1 MLNLLEFIIPLAGKL
16 ICQLNADSNELDF
29 TSHVT
34 DVHRQ
39 CIRSM
44 HADYIKLTTQ
54 GIATNNLV
62 SALLRGSGFSDEHI
76 STGMRM
82 LAEFGLVVPFLKED
96 LDDESATTTSPATI
110 SGNALIIAGVDQ
122 YVVPSQLPP
131 VEADSRDAGCE
142 WFEGGPSS
150 TCTIWFAPKCEL
162 DESMWLRWSDMC
174 RAGFLTPGIFQRLVA
189 MLMAHCQ
196 SANHDESFLQPNSIV
211 LRGNLVILHMG
222 GQYFRLMTI
231 KEQHAVRSNWT
242 SQDKGKLEL
251 S

>member
-16 ICQLNADSNELDF
+16 ICQLNADSDGLDF

-39 CIRSM
+39 CMRSM

-62 SALLRGSGFSDEHI
+62 LALLRGSGFSDEHI
-76 STGMRM
+76 STGMRL
-82 LAEFGLVVPFLKED
+82 LAKFGLVVPILKADFE
-96 LDDESATTTSPATI
+96 DESTTVG
-110 SGNALIIAGVDQ
+110 SGNSTIIAGVDQ

-131 VEADSRDAGCE
+131 VEPDSRDAGVE
-142 WFEGGPSS
+142 WFEGGPSTS
-150 TCTIWFAPKCEL
+150 CTIWFAPKCEL
-162 DESMWLRWSDMC
+162 DDNTWLRWSEMC
-174 RAGFLTPGIFQRLVA
+174 KAGFLTPGIFQRLIA

-196 SANHDESFLQPNSIV
+196 SASDDESFLQPNSIV
-211 LRGNLVILHMG
+211 LRENLVILHMG

-231 KEQHAVRSNWT
+231 KEQHAVQLDITGQR
-242 SQDKGKLEL
+242 
-251 S
+251 